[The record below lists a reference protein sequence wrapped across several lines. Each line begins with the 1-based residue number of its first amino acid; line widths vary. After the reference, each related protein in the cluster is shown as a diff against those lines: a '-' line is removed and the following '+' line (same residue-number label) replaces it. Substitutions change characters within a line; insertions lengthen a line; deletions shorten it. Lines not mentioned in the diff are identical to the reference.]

1 MARLSHGPRR
11 ATAWTTTPL
20 SRPMPRVVRLGR
32 PANDNARPPILL
44 VRGGVALALVAS
56 LLVFVGWRLNLI

>member
-11 ATAWTTTPL
+11 ATAWTTAPQ

-32 PANDNARPPILL
+32 PANDNARSSAMLI
-44 VRGGVALALVAS
+44 RAFAFGLAVS
-56 LLVFVGWRLNLI
+56 LLAFVAWQMI